1 MLMRPVST
9 DDVAALAHVA
19 VGVPLFGVLM
29 ARPKHVRVRGRH
41 AGEGRLRG
49 RRDRVDVVGEGVL
62 REHSETFWMW
72 PASRTKVIAEWAEY
86 GFATLPAQA
95 DPAVLAVRLGRRC
108 ARQR

>member
-1 MLMRPVST
+1 M
-9 DDVAALAHVA
+9 
-19 VGVPLFGVLM
+19 
-29 ARPKHVRVRGRH
+29 
-41 AGEGRLRG
+41 
-49 RRDRVDVVGEGVL
+49 L